1 MLLWVTGNPSY
12 HNQEFIFVLLRF
24 KTTPRLMASL
34 VVLTL
39 LLSFHLTMAAINT
52 DAWQRIFLSITLF
65 TIFLFGSFI
74 AVFISGF
81 TGIAGCFPRL
91 NC

>member
-1 MLLWVTGNPSY
+1 M
-12 HNQEFIFVLLRF
+12 LLRF

-34 VVLTL
+34 VVLIL
-39 LLSFHLTMAAINT
+39 LLSFHLMMAAINT
-52 DAWQRIFLSITLF
+52 DTWQRIFLSITLF

-81 TGIAGCFPRL
+81 TGIAGCFPRYYKL
-91 NC
+91 SKEAHIDPIQIKGIT